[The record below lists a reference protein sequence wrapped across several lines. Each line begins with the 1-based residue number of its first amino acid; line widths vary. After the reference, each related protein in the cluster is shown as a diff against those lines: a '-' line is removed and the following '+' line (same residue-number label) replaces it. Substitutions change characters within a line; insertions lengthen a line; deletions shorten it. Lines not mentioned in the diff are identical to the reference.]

1 MSHGQAS
8 GERKTAILR
17 LRPTVPTELIR
28 PRQRIKQP
36 DGPWIAHPELIDES
50 IRDWPHGSRI
60 FAPDITMEEYRNL
73 WKADEAVEIE
83 RLKSSDTKED
93 FKIVSVLDLWP
104 SIKMQRIQGK
114 TDHEVASA
122 IERHYVGAHQY
133 GAPFHA
139 WYKSNCHLTFI
150 AYIIAI

>member
-50 IRDWPHGSRI
+50 IRDRPQGSRI
-60 FAPDITMEEYRNL
+60 YAPDISLEEYRDL
-73 WKADEAVEIE
+73 WKADQAVEIE
-83 RLKSSDTKED
+83 RLKSSDMED

-104 SIKMQRIQGK
+104 SINMQRIQGK

-133 GAPFHA
+133 EVSFYA
-139 WYKSNCHLTFI
+139 WSKSKYDLTFI
-150 AYIIAI
+150 AYNIAI